1 MAQELGLTADFPP
14 TTTAEWEEQIVKDLK
29 GADYEKRLVWRTDE
43 GIAVRPYYRSE
54 DITLREPLPNAAGT
68 WEMVLPGSEPALSV
82 SAVEAH
88 EQGATAVQEVAYALA
103 QGADLLASG
112 LDVTTMG
119 FAIGSNHFMEI
130 AKLRSARRL
139 WSGVASAFGVQGD
152 VRIHARTAG
161 ENKTLYDPYVNM
173 LRVTTEALSAVL
185 GGCDSLTITPCGFD
199 PHLAENVHHVLREE
213 GHLDKVLDPGAGSY
227 YVEALTDALS
237 AEAWKLFQAIEAGG
251 SASTLRHAEGRP
263 EQRGATTD
271 PGSPRAESRGG
282 WRAYRVSGALA
293 AALTAGRAAKE
304 KAVAE
309 RRRVLVGTNSYPDLG
324 ERQLHSCGRLD
335 AGWRLAEF
343 FEAIRL
349 RTERHAAST
358 GRVPRVLLLERGD
371 PKMRNARS
379 TFCLNL
385 FGCAG
390 FEILQSETLAE
401 ADLVVLCSADREYVD
416 LAREIAPQ
424 VRVPVIVAGYP
435 TEHLEALRAAG
446 VAGFVHARS
455 NAVETLREWQD
466 RLGVEE

>member
-1 MAQELGLTADFPP
+1 MSDSHVAAAEFPP
-14 TTTAEWEEQIVKDLK
+14 VTTAEWDAQIAKDLK
-29 GADYEKRLVWRTDE
+29 GADYRKRLVWVTDE

-54 DITLREPLPNAAGT
+54 HVTPREPLQNAAGT
-68 WEMVLPGSEPALSV
+68 WELVPPGSEPALSV
-82 SAVEAH
+82 SAIEAH

-103 QGADLLASG
+103 QGADRLAG
-112 LDVTTMG
+112 GRDVTTFG

-139 WSGVASAFGVQGD
+139 WRAVASAFGVKGD

-161 ENKTLYDPYVNM
+161 ENKTLYDPYVNL

-199 PHLAENVHHVLREE
+199 AHLAENVHHILREE
-213 GHLDKVLDPGAGSY
+213 SHLDKVIDPGAGSY
-227 YVEALTDALS
+227 YIEAITDALS
-237 AEAWKLFQAIEAGG
+237 AEAWTLFQAIEAGG
-251 SASTLRHAEGRP
+251 GPSAGSEPPRSEST
-263 EQRGATTD
+263 
-271 PGSPRAESRGG
+271 GG
-282 WRAYRVSGALA
+282 WRAYRISGALA
-293 AALTAGRAAKE
+293 AALSTARAARE

-309 RRRVLVGTNSYPDLG
+309 RRRVLVGTNNYPNLA
-324 ERQLHSCGRLD
+324 ERQLDSCGRLD
-335 AGWRLAEF
+335 AGWRLAEY

-371 PKMRNARS
+371 LKARKARS
-379 TFCLNL
+379 TFCLNF

-390 FEILQSETLAE
+390 FEILRSETLAD
-401 ADLVVLCSADREYVD
+401 ADLVVLCSSDDEYADV
-416 LAREIAPQ
+416 ARAVVPQ

-435 TEHLEALRAAG
+435 KDHVEALRAAG
-446 VAGFVHARS
+446 VTDFVHARS
-455 NAVETLREWQD
+455 NAVDTLREWQD